1 MADIHKG
8 WSRGT
13 IGYRD
18 AQLDSS
24 DFTAAMTLFVA
35 GVPAMVIGSELALEG
50 VGLGQMI
57 LVGPVR
63 GADRGPGARSAGK
76 AGGGERC
83 SLRISR
89 DVRRSGRSERCFS
102 ASLAS
107 GLTIAWAAI
116 TLRVAAG
123 WVHASLETWDVSF
136 NDWGVVAIIAVLA
149 LAAFLPGPVWA
160 IAQLLRRR
168 VFLVAIVVLL
178 VATWR
183 VLLGSDPISSESAS
197 GGFFETVDAVFGL
210 AVLWAI
216 VGGDFG
222 GYGKREEET
231 ATGLGYGFVVSGLVF
246 VMAGAALT
254 QRLGGPPTD
263 LLLFGAGTA
272 GAVLALI
279 WVPLM
284 EVDGLGGLNAS
295 STWSIETLV
304 PIIPPRGPFRSGDGS
319 LGGGIRPPRDGR
331 PPIGG
336 GCCAQP
342 GRIRARRASDR
353 RLRDARWGPLRRR
366 TGSMAGGVRLAQSF
380 RVSQLGGRGGGD
392 SLASTEVRC
401 DAGLASDM
409 AGRRARRAAGI
420 VDRLR
425 GGGARLLRDREA
437 DLLGY
442 GPCLSVEVL
451 SQSQTPDARRQTLG
465 SRQRIRCRPCVTTV
479 VLGESGIRGV
489 AVRLPA
495 GIEISRSLKAQT
507 TPTDTTNRQQLF

>member
-35 GVPAMVIGSELALEG
+35 GVPAMVIGSELALQG

-57 LVGPVR
+57 LATPFGVLIGALVLGLVGRQAAASGVP
-63 GADRGPGARSAGK
+63 SAY
-76 AGGGERC
+76 
-83 SLRISR
+83 L
-89 DVRRSGRSERCFS
+89 GRAAFGSIGTMLF
-102 ASLAS
+102 SLAR
-107 GLTIAWAAI
+107 LTLTTAWAAI

-123 WVHASLETWDVSF
+123 WVEASLANWDLSF
-136 NDWGVVAIIAVLA
+136 NNWGIVAIIALLA
-149 LAAFLPGPVWA
+149 VVAFLPGPAWA
-160 IAQLLRRR
+160 LAQLLRRR

-183 VLLGSDPISSESAS
+183 VLLGSDPVSSEPAT

-210 AVLWAI
+210 AILWAI

-231 ATGLGYGFVVSGLVF
+231 ATGLGYGFIVSGLVF

-295 STWSIETLV
+295 GTWSVETLV
-304 PIIPPRGPFRSGDGS
+304 PIIPPRVLYVLVTGASVAGSVLVEADVLRSAADVALSLVAPGLGVLLIDAYVMRGGAHSADELVRWRGEYGWLNPFGFLSWVVGAAVTLWLRPKSDVTRDWFPSWPGDGP
-319 LGGGIRPPRDGR
+319 GGLPGLLIGCAVASVVYFVIGR
-331 PPIGG
+331 LIFS
-336 GCCAQP
+336 AT
-342 GRIRARRASDR
+342 GRVY
-353 RLRDARWGPLRRR
+353 RLR
-366 TGSMAGGVRLAQSF
+366 F
-380 RVSQLGGRGGGD
+380 
-392 SLASTEVRC
+392 
-401 DAGLASDM
+401 
-409 AGRRARRAAGI
+409 
-420 VDRLR
+420 
-425 GGGARLLRDREA
+425 
-437 DLLGY
+437 
-442 GPCLSVEVL
+442 
-451 SQSQTPDARRQTLG
+451 
-465 SRQRIRCRPCVTTV
+465 
-479 VLGESGIRGV
+479 
-489 AVRLPA
+489 
-495 GIEISRSLKAQT
+495 
-507 TPTDTTNRQQLF
+507 

>member
-8 WSRGT
+8 WSRGA

-50 VGLGQMI
+50 VGLGEMI
-57 LVGPVR
+57 LAAPFGILI
-63 GADRGPGARSAGK
+63 GALVLGLLGRQAA
-76 AGGGERC
+76 A
-83 SLRISR
+83 
-89 DVRRSGRSERCFS
+89 SGVPSVYLGRAAFGSIGTMFF
-102 ASLAS
+102 SLARL
-107 GLTIAWAAI
+107 GLTMAWAAI

-123 WVHASLETWDVSF
+123 WVQASLENWQLSI
-136 NDWGVVAIIAVLA
+136 NNWAIVAIIALLA
-149 LAAFLPGPVWA
+149 LVAFLPGPVWA
-160 IAQLLRRR
+160 IAQLLRRW

-178 VATWR
+178 IATWR
-183 VLLGSDPISSESAS
+183 VLLGSDPVSSAPAT

-210 AVLWAI
+210 GILWAI

-231 ATGLGYGFVVSGLVF
+231 ATGLGYGFIVSGLVF

-304 PIIPPRGPFRSGDGS
+304 PVIPPRILFVLVTGGSVAGSVLLDMEVLRSAADVALSLVASALGVLLIDAYVMRGGAHSADELVRWRGEYGWLNPFGFLSWVVGAAVTLWLRPKSAVTRDWLPSWPGDGP
-319 LGGGIRPPRDGR
+319 GGLPGLLIGFAVAAVVYFVIGR
-331 PPIGG
+331 LIFS
-336 GCCAQP
+336 AT
-342 GRIRARRASDR
+342 GRVY
-353 RLRDARWGPLRRR
+353 RLR
-366 TGSMAGGVRLAQSF
+366 F
-380 RVSQLGGRGGGD
+380 
-392 SLASTEVRC
+392 
-401 DAGLASDM
+401 
-409 AGRRARRAAGI
+409 
-420 VDRLR
+420 
-425 GGGARLLRDREA
+425 
-437 DLLGY
+437 
-442 GPCLSVEVL
+442 
-451 SQSQTPDARRQTLG
+451 
-465 SRQRIRCRPCVTTV
+465 
-479 VLGESGIRGV
+479 
-489 AVRLPA
+489 
-495 GIEISRSLKAQT
+495 
-507 TPTDTTNRQQLF
+507 

>member
-8 WSRGT
+8 WTRGT

-57 LVGPVR
+57 LAAPFGVLI
-63 GADRGPGARSAGK
+63 GALVLGLLGRQAAASGVPSAY
-76 AGGGERC
+76 
-83 SLRISR
+83 L
-89 DVRRSGRSERCFS
+89 GRAAFGSIGTMFF
-102 ASLAS
+102 SLARL

-160 IAQLLRRR
+160 LSQLLRRR

-183 VLLGSDPISSESAS
+183 VLLGSDPISAESAS

-304 PIIPPRGPFRSGDGS
+304 PGIPPRVLFVLVTGASVAGSVLLEMDVLRSAADVSLSLVASGLGVLLIDAYVMRGGAHSADELVRWRGEYGWLNPFGFLSWVVGAAVTLWLRPKSDVTRDWLPTWPGDGP
-319 LGGGIRPPRDGR
+319 GGLPGLLIGFAVAALVYFVIGR
-331 PPIGG
+331 LIFS
-336 GCCAQP
+336 AT
-342 GRIRARRASDR
+342 GRVY
-353 RLRDARWGPLRRR
+353 RLR
-366 TGSMAGGVRLAQSF
+366 F
-380 RVSQLGGRGGGD
+380 
-392 SLASTEVRC
+392 
-401 DAGLASDM
+401 
-409 AGRRARRAAGI
+409 
-420 VDRLR
+420 
-425 GGGARLLRDREA
+425 
-437 DLLGY
+437 
-442 GPCLSVEVL
+442 
-451 SQSQTPDARRQTLG
+451 
-465 SRQRIRCRPCVTTV
+465 
-479 VLGESGIRGV
+479 
-489 AVRLPA
+489 
-495 GIEISRSLKAQT
+495 
-507 TPTDTTNRQQLF
+507 